1 MRVAVPFVEAE
12 VAASWPPRT
21 SVPPTIDRELGF
33 ARFAWVLLGYVVILA
48 ALATLTPFNF
58 DVAHPH
64 GLNWET
70 TDTDVAL
77 NLAFLFP
84 VGFLLRLA
92 RAERGW
98 SYGLDGLCLGLAVSV
113 LLELTQMF
121 LPTRVS
127 SPTDVATNG
136 LGAWAGALTYMRVG
150 PWLDRRLHK
159 QLSLHLPL
167 ANIVYLL
174 VPLSALNALTL
185 QHVYDAAPQV
195 PLAVFLAF
203 IAAGW
208 YKHRLEGSERP
219 FANTYSLAIGAVFGI
234 GSLPMCKAAPALW
247 ITSVLVMANL
257 TRLLIAIGTRMPNSE
272 RRFVPWTIRRA
283 FPWFV
288 AYLIVLALRQANAPQ
303 IDGQQLAALGLL
315 RDVASFTLFGYL
327 ASELDARSHA
337 STLSVLAHAA
347 GCGVCLASCFV
358 VTRVGLPEM
367 LAEDLGLVVLFTLA
381 TFAGAGIHRSQIRL
395 VRSWG
400 RSVPPPPA
408 RT

>member
-1 MRVAVPFVEAE
+1 MRVAVPFVEAQI
-12 VAASWPPRT
+12 AASWPPRT
-21 SVPPTIDRELGF
+21 SVPPSVDSELGF
-33 ARFAWVLLGYVVILA
+33 ARFAWVLLAYVVMLA
-48 ALATLTPFNF
+48 ALATLTPFDF
-58 DVAHPH
+58 DFAHPH

-98 SYGLDGLCLGLAVSV
+98 SYGLDGLCLGLALSL
-113 LLELTQMF
+113 LLELTQLF

-136 LGAWAGALTYMRVG
+136 LGAWAGALTYTRVG

-174 VPLSALNALTL
+174 LPLSALNALTL
-185 QHVYDAAPQV
+185 QHVHDAAPQV

-208 YKHRLEGSERP
+208 YKHRLEGGERP
-219 FANTYSLAIGAVFGI
+219 FANAFSLAIGAVFGI
-234 GSLPMCKAAPALW
+234 GSLPMCKAVPALW
-247 ITSVLVMANL
+247 FTSVLVMANL

-288 AYLIVLALRQANAPQ
+288 AYLIALALRQAGAPPAE
-303 IDGQQLAALGLL
+303 GQQLAALALL

-327 ASELDARSHA
+327 ASELDARSQA
-337 STLSVLAHAA
+337 STVAVLAHAA
-347 GCGVCLASCFV
+347 VCGVCLAACFV
-358 VTRVGLPEM
+358 VTRVGLPGM
-367 LAEDLGLVVLFTLA
+367 LVEDFGLIVLFTLA
-381 TFAGAGIHRSQIRL
+381 TLGGGAIHRSQIRL

-400 RSVPPPPA
+400 RSVPPPAA
-408 RT
+408 RA

>member
-1 MRVAVPFVEAE
+1 MRVAASFVEAQF
-12 VAASWPPRT
+12 APSWPPRT
-21 SVPPTIDRELGF
+21 SLPPGVDSELGF
-33 ARFAWVLLGYVVILA
+33 ARFAWVLLAYVVVLA
-48 ALATLTPFNF
+48 ALATLTPFDF
-58 DVAHPH
+58 DFAHPH

-70 TDTDVAL
+70 TETDVAL

-92 RAERGW
+92 RGERGW
-98 SYGLDGLCLGLAVSV
+98 VYGLDGLCLGLGLSV
-113 LLELTQMF
+113 LLELTQLF
-121 LPTRVS
+121 LPSRVS

-136 LGAWAGALTYMRVG
+136 LGAWAGALTYTRLG
-150 PWLDRRLHK
+150 PWLDRRLHR

-185 QHVYDAAPQV
+185 QHLYDAAPQV

-208 YKHRLEGSERP
+208 YKHRLEGGERP
-219 FANTYSLAIGAVFGI
+219 FANTFSLAIGAVFGI
-234 GSLPMCKAAPALW
+234 GSLPMCKVAPALW
-247 ITSVLVMANL
+247 ITAVLVLANM
-257 TRLLIAIGTRMPNSE
+257 TRLLIAIGTRMPNTE

-288 AYLIVLALRQANAPQ
+288 AYLVMSALREASVPPAE
-303 IDGQQLAALGLL
+303 GQLAALALL
-315 RDVASFTLFGYL
+315 RDVTSFTLFGYL

-337 STLSVLAHAA
+337 TTGAVLAHAVA
-347 GCGVCLASCFV
+347 CGVCLAACFV
-358 VTRVGLPEM
+358 ITRVGQPGM
-367 LAEDLGLVVLFTLA
+367 LADELGLVAVFSCATLA
-381 TFAGAGIHRSQIRL
+381 GAAIHRSQIRL

-400 RSVPPPPA
+400 RSVPPPPPRA
-408 RT
+408 